1 MILGKY
7 KKMKTLGS
15 GAYGQVFLVKDSE
28 SNKFAIKTISKASF
42 ADEPYL

>member
-7 KKMKTLGS
+7 KKRKTLGS
-15 GAYGQVFLVKDSE
+15 GAYGQVFLVQDPKD
-28 SNKFAIKTISKASF
+28 KKYAIKTISKASF